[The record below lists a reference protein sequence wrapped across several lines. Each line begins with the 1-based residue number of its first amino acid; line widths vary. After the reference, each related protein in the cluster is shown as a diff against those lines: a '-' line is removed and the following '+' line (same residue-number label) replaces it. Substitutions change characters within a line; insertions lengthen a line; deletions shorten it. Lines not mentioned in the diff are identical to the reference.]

1 MIGQQWRR
9 HWFRHQGN
17 PRKPIPFRCSI
28 RLTDLFSVRG
38 RFLVPVLSISAPI
51 FLETLGTCLLVCSVG
66 ARRKSVAVWAHGAS
80 PVAASGTV
88 EMGGLFGAVLST
100 AVGAL
105 IVSFEG
111 SLCVSPVIPTGLC
124 AFDPRIV
131 CIAVI
136 YLRGLMRQSAPITP
150 LMGCVRAS
158 FFHSEATLSQASRS
172 PG

>member
-38 RFLVPVLSISAPI
+38 RFVLPVLSISAPI
-51 FLETLGTCLLVCSVG
+51 FLETLGTCLLVCRG
-66 ARRKSVAVWAHGAS
+66 ARPLQCARTAQV

-136 YLRGLMRQSAPITP
+136 YLRGLMCQSAPITP
-150 LMGCVRAS
+150 LMG
-158 FFHSEATLSQASRS
+158 
-172 PG
+172 